1 MKRPRGKRR
10 AWQRAAGGG
19 GESAASTRINPSAL
33 PAADEPP
40 EEAQLPPLVAAS
52 MRAAGFERP
61 TAVQAACWPACAA
74 GRDVVCLAPTGSGK
88 TLACALPLLD
98 RIACWRAADASLLA
112 AAKAAGAPLSLYLCP
127 SRELAQQVAQACASM
142 GAFGVTAALVHGGAA
157 RPQQASHTQ
166 VTHKSHTSLT
176 HSTCVF
182 PPFVTPQCCLPHV
195 SAPFPPPRA
204 RPQQLADARRAE
216 LLIATPGRLL
226 DLVGEI
232 ARGGGGGEGG
242 GGGGGR

>member
-1 MKRPRGKRR
+1 LEQCLDWQKLGKLLGLKKRDPFYIHILVEEFLVGNWIRPMKRPRGKRR

-142 GAFGVTAALVHGGAA
+142 GAFGVTAALVHG
-157 RPQQASHTQ
+157 
-166 VTHKSHTSLT
+166 
-176 HSTCVF
+176 
-182 PPFVTPQCCLPHV
+182 
-195 SAPFPPPRA
+195 
-204 RPQQLADARRAE
+204 
-216 LLIATPGRLL
+216 
-226 DLVGEI
+226 
-232 ARGGGGGEGG
+232 
-242 GGGGGR
+242 

>member
-127 SRELAQQVAQACASM
+127 SRELAQQVAHACASM
-142 GAFGVTAALVHGGAA
+142 RAFGVTAALVHGGAA

-166 VTHKSHTSLT
+166 VTHKSHSQ
-176 HSTCVF
+176 HMCF
-182 PPFVTPQCCLPHV
+182 PAICHTPVLPPPCI
-195 SAPFPPPRA
+195 SAIPPPPRA
-204 RPQQLADARRAE
+204 TPTARR
-216 LLIATPGRLL
+216 RS
-226 DLVGEI
+226 
-232 ARGGGGGEGG
+232 
-242 GGGGGR
+242 